1 MFKKKEELV
10 NQSNLIK
17 LYMAKYRHEMNE
29 KEKEA
34 VVNLVLSCEEEEEEV
49 RKKWPKSRVC
59 IVSNIIEHFRTFSN
73 IM

>member
-1 MFKKKEELV
+1 
-10 NQSNLIK
+10 
-17 LYMAKYRHEMNE
+17 MAKYRYEMNE